1 MRQMRTKLL
10 TTTALAMGLLL
21 PTAIVAQQSTEPAP
35 SVQDQTTAPTGEQSA
50 TGADQSMGSQ
60 DLGQALTKLEIA
72 QKRFEQAEG
81 DSQST
86 DLEQARTDALDA
98 INEIEQALQENPDQ
112 ADDTKVSEA
121 RQAMDAAKEALE
133 QEDRQPQEVAQ
144 AIGKLHDSVTGLQ
157 PMDQQQSSVDQPATG
172 DQSQTGESGSSVTGE
187 QQSALDQPATSGQ
200 DADQASRDPNVA
212 QTGEAE
218 VTVQKNDLPV
228 NDADRAASAE
238 RPSAPAD
245 DTTAQAPDSSTA
257 ETSESAAPT
266 PESDTAQ
273 TSEGTAPTPES
284 DTAQTSESTAPTPPD
299 TAQTT
304 EPQQTAPGAET
315 PQNQVAA
322 MGSSLVGM
330 ELHGSDESSIGDIE
344 EVVAG
349 PDGQVT
355 SVLIDVGGFLGI
367 GSKRVAID
375 VNSLEMRGD
384 RLVVIDM
391 TEEQVEELP
400 EHTQ

>member
-1 MRQMRTKLL
+1 MRQMRQMRTKLL

-81 DSQST
+81 DSQSA

-98 INEIEQALQENPDQ
+98 INEIEQALQENSDQ
-112 ADDTKVSEA
+112 ADDTKVSDA
-121 RQAMDAAKEALE
+121 RQAIDGAREALE
-133 QEDRQPQEVAQ
+133 QEDSQPQQVAQ

-157 PMDQQQSSVDQPATG
+157 PMDQQQSSVDQPATR
-172 DQSQTGESGSSVTGE
+172 SQG
-187 QQSALDQPATSGQ
+187 
-200 DADQASRDPNVA
+200 ADQASRDPNVE

-218 VTVQKNDLPV
+218 VTARKNDLPV

-238 RPSAPAD
+238 GTPAPAD
-245 DTTAQAPDSSTA
+245 DTTAQAPEASTA
-257 ETSESAAPT
+257 EI
-266 PESDTAQ
+266 
-273 TSEGTAPTPES
+273 SEGTAPTPET

-299 TAQTT
+299 TARTT

-330 ELHGSDESSIGDIE
+330 ELHGSDDSSIGDIE
-344 EVVAG
+344 DVVAG

-367 GSKRVAID
+367 GSKRVAVD
-375 VNSLEMRGD
+375 VNRLEMRDD
-384 RLVVIDM
+384 RLVVLDM

-400 EHTQ
+400 EYTQ